1 MQVIL
6 RSLKKAAP
14 LLLNVAFLI
23 GFFWLLFAIV
33 GVQSFK
39 SSLRRNCVWTDPDNP
54 TQTFTNSD
62 QFCGG
67 QLVNESGTLIH
78 QGYQPAPG
86 RPAGPEKGK
95 GFLCPVNSICVEGN
109 NPYNGTQSFD
119 NILQSLELVFVVMS
133 SNTWSD
139 LLYTVSDTDYL
150 VSSLFFIIGI
160 LVLSLWLISLL
171 IAVITS
177 TFQIIREESKTSAFT
192 GEQIV
197 EGDAEKDQANQRVSS
212 LKRMYDKTSGVW
224 VFVIA
229 FGLIAQMMRSAHM
242 SNFRR
247 NFIDVT
253 ETIITLVLLVE
264 IIVRFIVD
272 WRHFFRSKR
281 NVADLSI
288 AIITTVIQ
296 IPAVKEAHGGRAYA
310 WLSIFQIM
318 RVYRVVLAVPVT
330 RDLIV
335 GSPLSFLLSLLTY
348 S

>member
-1 MQVIL
+1 M
-6 RSLKKAAP
+6 
-14 LLLNVAFLI
+14 AFLI
-23 GFFWLLFAIV
+23 GFFWLLFSIV

-39 SSLRRNCVWTDPDNP
+39 SSLRRNCVWTDPSGVFEN
-54 TQTFTNSD
+54 FTNSD

-67 QLVNESGTLIH
+67 HLVEDSGNLIPK
-78 QGYQPAPG
+78 GYIAAPG
-86 RPAGPEKGK
+86 RPPGPENGK
-95 GFLCPVNSICVEGN
+95 GFLCPVNSYCVEDT
-109 NPYNGTQSFD
+109 NPYQGTQSFD

-150 VSSLFFIIGI
+150 VSCLFFIVGI
-160 LVLSLWLISLL
+160 VILSLWLISLL

-192 GEQIV
+192 GEQIAD
-197 EGDAEKDQANQRVSS
+197 EDTEKEQANQRVSS
-212 LKRMYDKTSGVW
+212 LKRIYDKTSGVW
-224 VFVIA
+224 VVVIA
-229 FGLIAQMMRSAHM
+229 FGLVVQMMRSASM
-242 SNFRR
+242 SDFRQ
-247 NFIDVT
+247 NFINVT
-253 ETIITLVLLVE
+253 ETIITLILLAE
-264 IIVRFIVD
+264 ILVRFIVD

-281 NVADLSI
+281 NVTDLMI

-296 IPAVKEAHGGRAYA
+296 IPVIKHAHDGRAYA

-335 GSPLSFLLSLLTY
+335 SLSNSFIRSPLTLLDDCVWQR
-348 S
+348 